1 MEDFKVAK
9 TPNANSQNERK
20 EPRCKIKKPQT
31 NHKLNLGNQRIE
43 DQT

>member
-1 MEDFKVAK
+1 MESFKVAK
-9 TPNANSQNERK
+9 TPNANSQNEK
-20 EPRCKIKKPQT
+20 EGTKMQKKRPQT

>member
-1 MEDFKVAK
+1 MEAFKVAK
-9 TPNANSQNERK
+9 TPNANLQNERK
-20 EPRCKIKKPQT
+20 KPQCKKKPQT